1 MVNKTKKD
9 YFNELRAIA
18 IDNAD
23 LVAFIDHELELL
35 ANKKNVVRK
44 PTATQVENDGFKAQI
59 LTFLAEADAPLPIKA
74 IQAGVPA
81 LAELSNQRVARLLT
95 DLRKEGKVARTY
107 VKKVAHF
114 ALGAEEAEEA

>member
-1 MVNKTKKD
+1 MANKTKKD

-59 LTFLAEADAPLPIKA
+59 LTFLAEAEEPLPIKA

>member
-1 MVNKTKKD
+1 MANKTKRD

-44 PTATQVENDGFKAQI
+44 PTATQLENADLKAKI
-59 LTFLAEADAPLPIKA
+59 LVFLAEAEEPLPIKA

-81 LAELSNQRVARLLT
+81 LAELSNQRMARLLT
-95 DLRKEGKVARTY
+95 DLRTEGKVARTY